1 MLDAARSYL
10 RFRRYPDH
18 VIAGGLDRLIA
29 NWESVAV
36 SVGRGEPQEQD
47 DYLNDADGRRIIAD
61 LWPHLPANEQEPVAT
76 RLAAADTLIR
86 AHLIPTD
93 ECIWGKEN
101 ALKYGY
107 TRERDWWYFN
117 RPKVVDPTWRTY

>member
-1 MLDAARSYL
+1 M
-10 RFRRYPDH
+10 
-18 VIAGGLDRLIA
+18 
-29 NWESVAV
+29 
-36 SVGRGEPQEQD
+36 GRGEPQEQD